1 MCFSG
6 ESCVPCLAGGWLQ
19 ESRTGQLRGTF
30 SLCLLFLS
38 SCTFLCPHSSPFYP
52 NADCHVCVPR
62 GIQRPSSKVGWA
74 SACPEPQQEMLLS
87 QTALRLSCSQDPG
100 AGWSLSLK
108 RTISLGVDSNQCLW
122 LPTPNFFTYL
132 LYVCTSTCMSMHPR
146 VQAEERAHACKSQ
159 RSMLHVF
166 LSHLLSYFLRPGL
179 SLDLE
184 LTDWLD

>member
-1 MCFSG
+1 MKAVQSEQGTGGPGTCASL
-6 ESCVPCLAGGWLQ
+6 ERAVSPAWLAAGFRRAEQ
-19 ESRTGQLRGTF
+19 VTF

-52 NADCHVCVPR
+52 SADCHVCVPR

-100 AGWSLSLK
+100 AGWSLNLK

-132 LYVCTSTCMSMHPR
+132 LYVCTSTCMSRHPC
-146 VQAEERAHACKSQ
+146 VQAEWAHTCKSQ

-166 LSHLLSYFLRPGL
+166 LCRLLSYF
-179 SLDLE
+179 
-184 LTDWLD
+184 